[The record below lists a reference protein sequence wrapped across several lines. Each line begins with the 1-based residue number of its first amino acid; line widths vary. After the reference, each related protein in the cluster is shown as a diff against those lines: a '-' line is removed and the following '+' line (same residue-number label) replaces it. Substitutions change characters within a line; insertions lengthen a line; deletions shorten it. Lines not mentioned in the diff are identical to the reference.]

1 MHELLAF
8 AIMASS
14 QFCGIAPSSPMKIE
28 SAARL
33 FVDSVVDEIVLQTT
47 AEDSLIE
54 PELAD
59 WIDVLASRNSG
70 VRPDMVVWSLRTSED
85 LAKVVREDSPSGR
98 LALKVVLDVVVGCHV
113 RSLGRLAESHKTT
126 PKDLPLP
133 PMYPG
138 RGGALV
144 GPIPTPQT
152 NFDDPDEVK
161 AHRDW
166 ERAYNDAIAAQER
179 HRELAQQ
186 VDTVEREMRVIVINA
201 YAASER
207 QSQNL
212 ILEELSRHSKE
223 TGFDY
228 MERLELSRYLKHND

>member
-14 QFCGIAPSSPMKIE
+14 QFCGMAPSSPRKIE

-47 AEDSLIE
+47 AGDRRIE

-98 LALKVVLDVVVGCHV
+98 SALKVVLDVVVGCHV

-133 PMYPG
+133 PIYPG

-161 AHRDW
+161 AHREW

-179 HRELAQQ
+179 HHELARQ
-186 VDTVEREMRVIVINA
+186 VETVERGMRVIVINA

-207 QSQNL
+207 QSQIL
-212 ILEELSRHSKE
+212 IFEELSRHSKE
-223 TGFDY
+223 TGLGY
-228 MERLELSRYLKHND
+228 MHRLDLSRFLENED